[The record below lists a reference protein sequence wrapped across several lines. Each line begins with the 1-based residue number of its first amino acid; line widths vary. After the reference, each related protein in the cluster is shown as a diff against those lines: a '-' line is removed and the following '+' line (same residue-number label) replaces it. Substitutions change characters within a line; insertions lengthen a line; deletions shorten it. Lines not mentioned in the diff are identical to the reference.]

1 MLPSFLP
8 REGLCPSTHRELF
21 FQSQVDGF
29 DLRTQ
34 CWKVVDGGFPDDVEI
49 YTKIVVSD
57 LITHSGDLAP
67 CDFGMGIL
75 YLL

>member
-1 MLPSFLP
+1 ML
-8 REGLCPSTHRELF
+8 E
-21 FQSQVDGF
+21 
-29 DLRTQ
+29 
-34 CWKVVDGGFPDDVEI
+34 VVDGGFPDDVEI
-49 YTKIVVSD
+49 YTKIVVGD